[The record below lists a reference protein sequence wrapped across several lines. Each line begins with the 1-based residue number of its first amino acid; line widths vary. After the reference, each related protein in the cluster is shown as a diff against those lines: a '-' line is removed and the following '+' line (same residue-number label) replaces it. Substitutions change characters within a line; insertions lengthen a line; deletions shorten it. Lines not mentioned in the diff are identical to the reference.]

1 MDSEKDKPEDQP
13 PKEET
18 SAGEGQTTDNAQ
30 QAPADALSR
39 TPDDLEEEAAKNP
52 GPTATEPAE
61 KKVSPFKKFFRKV
74 NVYFLI
80 FIILVVVAAA
90 IAGVNY
96 INSQKPPVD
105 PDIAEQVLDDEALR
119 QLANTDASVGST
131 SQTLTIKGNAIIDG
145 QTLMRGN
152 LNIAGNLQTGG
163 SIQAPQ
169 LTISG
174 AVNLGQTQVNDLQVA
189 TNVAIQGSTTMR
201 DLSVAGSSTFSGPMT
216 ASQITVSRLILS
228 GNAELQIPNHISFT
242 GPSPSRTTN
251 GGVLGNGGSASVSG
265 SDTSGSINVNS
276 GNNPAAGCFIRV
288 NFNQAFS
295 NMPKVTVTPIGSGAG
310 ILQFYVERDRNGFS
324 VCTNNA
330 APANQAFG
338 FDYFIAN

>member
-13 PKEET
+13 PEEET
-18 SAGEGQTTDNAQ
+18 SAGEGQSTQDNQ

-39 TPDDLEEEAAKNP
+39 TPEDLEEEAV
-52 GPTATEPAE
+52 ATNAPSATQPAE
-61 KKVSPFKKFFRKV
+61 KKVPAFKRFFRKV
-74 NVYFLI
+74 NLYFLI
-80 FIILVVVAAA
+80 FMILVIV
-90 IAGVNY
+90 AGVIAAVSY
-96 INSQKPPVD
+96 LNSQKPAET

-119 QLANTDASVGST
+119 QLANTDTSVGNT

-163 SIQAPQ
+163 SIQAPT

-174 AVNLGQTQVNDLQVA
+174 TTNLGQTQVNDLQVA
-189 TNVAIQGSTTMR
+189 TNVSIQGSTTMQS
-201 DLSVAGSSTFSGPMT
+201 LSVAGTSTFGGAMT

-251 GGVLGNGGSASVSG
+251 NGVLGNGGSASVSG
-265 SDTSGSINVNS
+265 SDTSGTINVNS
-276 GNNPAAGCFIRV
+276 GNNPAPGCFIRV
-288 NFNQAFS
+288 NFSQGFS
-295 NMPKVTVTPIGSGAG
+295 NMPKVIVSPVGSGAG
-310 ILQFYVERDRNGFS
+310 AMQFYTDRDRNGFS

-330 APANQAFG
+330 APANQSFS
-338 FDYFIAN
+338 FDFFVAN

>member
-1 MDSEKDKPEDQP
+1 MDKDEKSKT
-13 PKEET
+13 EEEPT
-18 SAGEGQTTDNAQ
+18 LDGQ

-39 TPDDLEEEAAKNP
+39 TPDDLEVEASNNP
-52 GPTATEPAE
+52 EPTASLPAE
-61 KKVSPFKKFFRKV
+61 KKVSAFKRVFRKV
-74 NVYFLI
+74 NLYFLI
-80 FIILVVVAAA
+80 FMLLVVVASV
-90 IAGVNY
+90 IAGVSY
-96 INSQKPPVD
+96 LNSQKAPTD

-119 QLANTDASVGST
+119 QLANTDTSVGNT

-189 TNVAIQGSTTMR
+189 TNVAIQGSTTMQA
-201 DLSVAGSSTFSGPMT
+201 LSVAGASTFSGPMT

-242 GPSPSRTTN
+242 GPSPNRTTN

-276 GNNPAAGCFIRV
+276 GNNPAPGCFIRV
-288 NFNQAFS
+288 NFNQAFT
-295 NMPKVTVTPIGSGAG
+295 NIPKVNVTPVGSGAG
-310 ILQFYVERDRNGFS
+310 AMQYYVERDRNGFS

-330 APANQAFG
+330 APANQSFG

>member
-1 MDSEKDKPEDQP
+1 MDSDKDKPEDQP
-13 PKEET
+13 PKDEK
-18 SAGEGQTTDNAQ
+18 SAGEGQSAQDGQ

-39 TPDDLEEEAAKNP
+39 TPEDLEEEAAANP
-52 GPTATEPAE
+52 GPTATQPAE
-61 KKVSPFKKFFRKV
+61 KKVPAFKRIFRKI

-80 FIILVVVAAA
+80 FILLVVVAGI

-96 INSQKPPVD
+96 INSQKPAVE
-105 PDIAEQVLDDEALR
+105 PDIAEQVLNDEALR
-119 QLANTDASVGST
+119 QLANTDTSVGST

-163 SIQAPQ
+163 SIQAPA

-174 AVNLGQTQVNDLQVA
+174 AVNLGQTQVNNLQVA
-189 TNVAIQGSTTMR
+189 TNVAIQGTTTMR
-201 DLSVAGSSTFSGPMT
+201 DLSVAGSSTFSGAMT

-251 GGVLGNGGSASVSG
+251 GTVLGNGGSASVSG

-276 GNNPAAGCFIRV
+276 GNNPAPGCFIRV
-288 NFNQAFS
+288 TFNQAFT
-295 NMPKVTVTPIGSGAG
+295 NVPKVIVSPVGSGAG
-310 ILQFYVERDRNGFS
+310 AMQFYTERDRSGFS

-338 FDYFIAN
+338 FDYFTAN

>member
-1 MDSEKDKPEDQP
+1 MDSDKDKPEDQP

-18 SAGEGQTTDNAQ
+18 SAGEGQSTDNGQ

-39 TPDDLEEEAAKNP
+39 TPEDLDEEAAANP
-52 GPTATEPAE
+52 GPTATEPAQ
-61 KKVSPFKKFFRKV
+61 KKVSAFKKIFRKV
-74 NVYFLI
+74 NLYFLI
-80 FIILVVVAAA
+80 FIILVVVAGA
-90 IAGVNY
+90 IAAVTY

-105 PDIAEQVLDDEALR
+105 PDIAEQVLDDKALR

-189 TNVAIQGSTTMR
+189 TNVAIQGSTTVR

-242 GPSPSRTTN
+242 GPSPNRTTN

-295 NMPKVTVTPIGSGAG
+295 NMPKVTITPIGSAAGA
-310 ILQFYVERDRNGFS
+310 LQFYVERDRNGFS

-330 APANQAFG
+330 AASNQSFG